1 MEILLLL
8 MIPALLL
15 WGGLFVARASVYLVA
30 ALFLVATAVFP
41 AEFFSVQ
48 AAGLT
53 WTLDR
58 LLFLALLASFAVS
71 WYRGR
76 IEIGSWHLADLAA
89 LSFLAWLAIRTFTQP
104 LGSIAPHQP
113 HTLMHA
119 INGYLVPLVLY
130 GVLRFSKPSASALRP
145 AFWVIAILG
154 FYLSI
159 TAWFEAA
166 KLWGLVFP
174 KFISDPSL
182 GIHFGRARGPMLQSV
197 RLGVCLLACWSC
209 IVITCV
215 WLSPHSKTR
224 WLFALASIPVFWGAV
239 FFTYTRSIWIG
250 LVLILGILVVCCLQG
265 ATRRALIVCGGMAGL
280 LLAIVVGP
288 HLVAFKREYS
298 AEETRESTYMRAAFA
313 YVSLQMFKERPVAGF
328 GFNQFNA
335 ANREFLSDRSTNIRL
350 ESIRG
355 YVHHN
360 SFLSLL
366 VDLGIVGLA
375 LYLMMLV
382 AFVRQ
387 SWELYRRV
395 NSPPWI
401 RRLGLLSL
409 CITCVHLIQ
418 MAFHEVSFSS
428 IENSLLFGCFG
439 LVISARAYFQTEF
452 DQAKVACRTNAQL
465 DEEFNCQ
472 LSFPRA

>member
-1 MEILLLL
+1 VEL
-8 MIPALLL
+8 
-15 WGGLFVARASVYLVA
+15 S
-30 ALFLVATAVFP
+30 
-41 AEFFSVQ
+41 
-48 AAGLT
+48 
-53 WTLDR
+53 
-58 LLFLALLASFAVS
+58 
-71 WYRGR
+71 
-76 IEIGSWHLADLAA
+76 SWHLADLAVA
-89 LSFLAWLAIRTFTQP
+89 AFLGWLAVRTFTQP

-119 INGYLVPLVLY
+119 INGYCIPLALY
-130 GVLRFSKPSASALRP
+130 AVLRFSKPSAIALRP

-154 FYLSI
+154 FYLSV

-174 KFISDPSL
+174 KFIADPSL

-209 IVITCV
+209 IVVTCV
-215 WLSPHSKTR
+215 WLSPFSKSR
-224 WLFALASIPVFWGAV
+224 WLFVAASIPVYWGAV
-239 FFTYTRSIWIG
+239 FFTYTRSIWMG
-250 LVLILGILVVCCLQG
+250 LVLIVAMFVVFCLQG
-265 ATRRALIVCGGMAGL
+265 AARRALVVGGGLASL
-280 LLAIVVGP
+280 LLAVVIGP

-313 YVSLQMFKERPVAGF
+313 YVSLQMFKERPIAGF

-335 ANREFLSDRSTNIRL
+335 ANRQFLSDRSTNIRL

-375 LYLMMLV
+375 LYLMMLT

-395 NSPPWI
+395 SAPPWV

-409 CITCVHLIQ
+409 CITGVHLIQ

-428 IENSLLFGCFG
+428 IENSLLLGCFG
-439 LVISARAYFQTEF
+439 LVVSARNCLEAAQESRHYQPALDGSCNPLVALVPLNPGTLAFRISSELRLAPLFQVIASLKNRLI
-452 DQAKVACRTNAQL
+452 QVGIR
-465 DEEFNCQ
+465 
-472 LSFPRA
+472 RR